1 MTDPPDNEASV
12 PPEEPADA
20 DAALRDYLK
29 KTSQVPGLSIE
40 QEAGLALIQEGNL
53 GLIRAG
59 GPAGGE
65 P

>member
-1 MTDPPDNEASV
+1 MPS
-12 PPEEPADA
+12 EEPADA
-20 DAALRDYLK
+20 TLRDYLK
-29 KTSQVPGLSIE
+29 KISQVPGLSIE

-53 GLIRAG
+53 GLIRTG